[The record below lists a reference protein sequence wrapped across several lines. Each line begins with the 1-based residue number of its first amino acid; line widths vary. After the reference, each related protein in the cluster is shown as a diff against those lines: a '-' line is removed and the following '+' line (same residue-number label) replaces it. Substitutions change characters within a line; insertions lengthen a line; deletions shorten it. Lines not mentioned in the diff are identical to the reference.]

1 MYSFDKI
8 IDRRKT
14 ASLKWDIKKDELPM
28 WVADMDFEVLPEI
41 KEAILKRKAKELD
54 DLDDF
59 ADLLRPEQR
68 YYSNIIKRLVQNA
81 RKVGE
86 E

>member
-1 MYSFDKI
+1 MSDLTDEEI
-8 IDRRKT
+8 IATRK
-14 ASLKWDIKKDELPM
+14 LNGVDDGLYKE
-28 WVADMDFEVLPEI
+28 E

-54 DLDDF
+54 DLDNF

-81 RKVGE
+81 RNGGKQ
-86 E
+86 

>member
-1 MYSFDKI
+1 MSDLTDEEI
-8 IDRRKT
+8 IATRK
-14 ASLKWDIKKDELPM
+14 LNGVDDGLYKE
-28 WVADMDFEVLPEI
+28 E

-54 DLDDF
+54 DLDNF

-81 RKVGE
+81 RNRGKQW
-86 E
+86 